1 MNKFEYK
8 VQGVDYEVEI
18 EEMEGNIAK
27 VSVNGIPFEVELKQP
42 INPAKAIS
50 RPKVAAPA
58 PAPAAAPAARPAV
71 PAASAGA
78 GTAVKAPLPGTI
90 TTVNVK
96 VGDKVNV
103 ERSMV
108 MNGRLDGHI
117 VQGHVDET
125 AKCIAMKDADGSTYF
140 TFEYELN
147 KEMARKGYF
156 TVDKGSVTVNG
167 VSLTVCDPTDNT
179 FTVAIIPYTR
189 ENTNFCDIKVGTVV
203 NIEFDILGKYIA
215 RLKSFE

>member
-58 PAPAAAPAARPAV
+58 PAPAPAAAPAARPAA

-90 TTVNVK
+90 SSINVK

-103 ERSMV
+103 GDTVLVLE
-108 MNGRLDGHI
+108 
-117 VQGHVDET
+117 
-125 AKCIAMKDADGSTYF
+125 AMKMQNNIEA
-140 TFEYELN
+140 
-147 KEMARKGYF
+147 
-156 TVDKGSVTVNG
+156 
-167 VSLTVCDPTDNT
+167 
-179 FTVAIIPYTR
+179 
-189 ENTNFCDIKVGTVV
+189 ENSGTVTSILV
-203 NIEFDILGKYIA
+203 NQGDSVMEGATLLTIG
-215 RLKSFE
+215 